1 MCVCV
6 KRYIYILHLFIYILI
21 YLQLYLYKY
30 IYPEREREIG
40 LLFRSFMS
48 TSRVFNGSKR
58 ACHSISSQLC
68 REQVLVEKE
77 AWI

>member
-1 MCVCV
+1 M
-6 KRYIYILHLFIYILI
+6 YIYIHISR
-21 YLQLYLYKY
+21 
-30 IYPEREREIG
+30 EREREIG

-48 TSRVFNGSKR
+48 TSRVFIGSKR